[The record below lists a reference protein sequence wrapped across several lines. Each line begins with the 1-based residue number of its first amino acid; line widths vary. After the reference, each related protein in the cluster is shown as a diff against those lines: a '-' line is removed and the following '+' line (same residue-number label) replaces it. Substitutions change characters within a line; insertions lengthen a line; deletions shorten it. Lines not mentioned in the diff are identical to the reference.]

1 MIADIGQADFGWVH
15 ALNKTH
21 EKELSPLTPDGLEAL
36 VGASVYA
43 RQADGGSFLIGFDQ
57 SSDYDSPNFIWFQ
70 KRFEKFLYVDR
81 IAVAAS
87 HRRRGLAAALYED
100 FFAFAWAEGYPRIA
114 CEVNSDPPNPGSDAF
129 HAALGFEIIGEARLP
144 DRGKSVRYMTRELA

>member
-1 MIADIGQADFGWVH
+1 MIAPISATDRTWVH

-36 VGASVYA
+36 IGASVYA
-43 RQADGGSFLIGFDQ
+43 RQAEGGAFLIGFDQ

-70 KRFEKFLYVDR
+70 ERFERFLYVDR

-100 FFAFAWAEGYPRIA
+100 FFAFARAEGYPRIA
-114 CEVNSDPPNPGSDAF
+114 CEVNSDPPNPASDAF

-144 DRGKSVRYMTRELA
+144 ERGKSVRYMARELG